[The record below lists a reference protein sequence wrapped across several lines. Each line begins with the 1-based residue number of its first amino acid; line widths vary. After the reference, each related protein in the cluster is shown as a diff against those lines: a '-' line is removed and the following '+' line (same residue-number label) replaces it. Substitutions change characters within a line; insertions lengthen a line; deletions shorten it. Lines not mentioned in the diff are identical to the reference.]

1 MKKQDFLNLLNNV
14 KTGKIK
20 IDDVIQQATSSRKM
34 LMEKVQAT
42 KIADLNEK
50 NCYFVKS
57 GELFSL
63 PLNKKRG
70 DGRIAE
76 FVPYYR
82 TKNA

>member
-1 MKKQDFLNLLNNV
+1 MKKQDLKNLLNNV
-14 KTGKIK
+14 KSGKIK

-42 KIADLNEK
+42 KISDLNEK

-63 PLNKKRG
+63 PLNKKRS
-70 DGRIAE
+70 DGRVAE